1 MLRCMVTFSNTLAA
15 LNTAT
20 LALFANCTATWSGGS
35 CSGMFDTAYLDTLGM
50 ANSEYTLLV
59 NSADIAAL
67 ATTTQITINAIPY
80 NQRERRPDGAG
91 MVRIVLEPA

>member
-1 MLRCMVTFSNTLAA
+1 MVTFANSLTA
-15 LNTAT
+15 LNAAT
-20 LALFANCTATWSGGS
+20 LALFANCTATWSGGGS
-35 CSGMFDTAYLDTLGM
+35 CAGLFDTAYLDTLGL

-59 NSADIAAL
+59 NSVDIAAL
-67 ATTTQITINAIPY
+67 TTSTQLTINAVAY